1 MNGPIFWGLQGLT
14 QRPITFPR
22 PLWWRRYSCCKPA
35 ITLKELPICQSC
47 QPASPCLHTM
57 TTCRSGTQAE
67 GIMESLRWASL
78 AGNDDCYLRNWEIK
92 AHSSIARRQKLCSS
106 LFTFIYTTITICHSF
121 EEIS

>member
-67 GIMESLRWASL
+67 GIMESLYALYGKNCVPLFS
-78 AGNDDCYLRNWEIK
+78 
-92 AHSSIARRQKLCSS
+92 HSSIPPSQSVTLSKVLMIMIIRWSRRL
-106 LFTFIYTTITICHSF
+106 
-121 EEIS
+121 